1 MTSNLAWWKLYL
13 FVAVTCVALFLF
25 PPTNQLVLIVW
36 MVVMYGGIA
45 FWLKSNSSSFAGPLE
60 TTVPTVAVPVAEFLD
75 EDRLYLQQHGDET
88 MDDGFMYDPHE
99 IT

>member
-1 MTSNLAWWKLYL
+1 MTSKLAWWKLCL
-13 FVAVTCVALFLF
+13 FAVITCGALFFF

-45 FWLKSNSSSFAGPLE
+45 VWLKSNSSTFVEQEA
-60 TTVPTVAVPVAEFLD
+60 TTSPGVAIPVAEFLD

-88 MDDGFMYDPHE
+88 MDDGFLYDPHE
-99 IT
+99 IF